1 MTKRAPLLQITALGA
16 SLVSVVFASRPAFA
30 QYEPP
35 PAETSPPPAARTTS
49 RSSVGGGPGAGLGI
63 GGAAFV
69 SGLAGAEVDY
79 DTAIW
84 DIEGILAFSNTQVG
98 GGMNP
103 PRQTTFDIG
112 VSGWY
117 HFNVGTNS
125 DFSLG
130 GGVGIVT
137 ASTSN
142 GGGSLTAVVFEPGI
156 RVRAFVTPNV
166 AVFGRVG
173 LPFVFGDDV
182 GGVTGNTSVRL
193 ANQLTGGFGFTY
205 YFR

>member
-1 MTKRAPLLQITALGA
+1 MA
-16 SLVSVVFASRPAFA
+16 AFRH
-30 QYEPP
+30 
-35 PAETSPPPAARTTS
+35 PPAARASS
-49 RSSVGGGPGAGLGI
+49 RSSGGGPGAGLGI

-79 DTAIW
+79 DTAVW
-84 DIEGILAFSNTQVG
+84 DIEGLLAFANFQNG

-103 PRQTTFDIG
+103 PRTTLVDFG

-117 HFNVGTNS
+117 HLNIGVNS

-137 ASTSN
+137 SSTSN
-142 GGGSLTAVVFEPGI
+142 GGGSANAFVFEPGI

-173 LPFVFGDDV
+173 LAFVFGDDTATVV
-182 GGVTGNTSVRL
+182 GPGVRGNTSIAL